1 MEKANEILEINA
13 EEFMPQIAISQL
25 AYNQR
30 DINNLLLKGKFNEE
44 RINEYIKAREDSS
57 DEKIKGQAAIERQL
71 FEKGAFSTIEG
82 YTYIT
87 QESSG
92 SGFGAIAVQAP
103 DGKMIIG
110 YRGTDFP
117 DGEEL
122 KELMKEYTKSGVSGR
137 QTEIGGKV
145 GDAIADAQIILGEQ
159 EITQI
164 NEAIAFAEKV
174 SKQTHVNI
182 QEITTTGHSLGGGL
196 AQSVA
201 IQYNLE
207 GYTFNGV
214 GTVQNMLDVIK
225 KNGKS
230 LEDYNITHLVNNRDI
245 VGQAGEKAGKVITV
259 IGSKMQSGAYGIEMT
274 KEEYEIINITMP
286 EAISLLKKMKWD
298 ESKGK
303 YIIECEIGL
312 DFETHNLYDLIGDDK
327 KIQVDSSNKSYISK
341 FKKIASQYVQISKLG
356 EIASRQIKD
365 SKLSSMVEY
374 FEKFGAPLNVM
385 PPYDVKT
392 QATVGGILWLLPG
405 VANAFISSNQ
415 EQEMLT
421 AMKQELEQIRLG
433 AERIQQVRATINKRN
448 RIKST
453 KGFTLY
459 APNVSVSDF
468 VDEELNIEISLREV
482 RNLRRKISKMGE
494 KLLKSYTKELS
505 SCTLKHDYLRRM
517 YADYPSV
524 TSTCDLAEREIERV
538 NKKLKDIGG
547 VVQEKAE
554 GVEKALKQYYEDE
567 MECIKILQN
576 SRWN

>member
-1 MEKANEILEINA
+1 MVNTKNLVEIEA

-25 AYNQR
+25 SYNQV
-30 DINNLLLKGKFNEE
+30 DIEKLLVNGKFKQV
-44 RINEYIKAREDSS
+44 RIDEYIEDRENSE
-57 DEKIKGQAAIERQL
+57 DEDLKVKGEIERKL
-71 FEKGAFSTIEG
+71 FNKGVFATIEG
-82 YTYIT
+82 YTYIA

-92 SGFGAIAVQAP
+92 TGFGAIAVQAP
-103 DGKMIIG
+103 DGKVIIG

-117 DGEEL
+117 SGEEL
-122 KELMKEYTKSGVSGR
+122 QELMKEYTKLGVSER
-137 QTEIGGKV
+137 QIDLGGKV

-159 EITQI
+159 EVTQI
-164 NEAIAFAEKV
+164 NEALAFAEKV

-201 IQYNLE
+201 IQYDLE

-230 LEDYNITHLVNNRDI
+230 REDYNITHLVNNRDI
-245 VGQAGEKAGKVITV
+245 VAQAGEKAGKVITV

-298 ESKGK
+298 ESKEK
-303 YIIECEIGL
+303 YILECEVGL
-312 DFETHNLYDLIGDDK
+312 DFETHNMYDLIGSDK
-327 KIQVDSSNKSYISK
+327 KILVDPSNKSYISQ
-341 FKKIASQYVQISKLG
+341 FNKIANQYVQISKLG
-356 EIASRQIKD
+356 EIVSRQMKD
-365 SKLSSMVEY
+365 SKLSFIIEY
-374 FEKFGAPLNVM
+374 CKKIGRPLDVM
-385 PPYDVKT
+385 PPYDIKT
-392 QATVGGILWLLPG
+392 QAVAGGFLWLLPG
-405 VANAFISSNQ
+405 VANAFISSSQ

-421 AMKQELEQIRLG
+421 AMKEELEQIRLDT
-433 AERIQQVRATINKRN
+433 ERIQKVRVAMNKRKQ
-448 RIKST
+448 IKGT

-468 VDEELNIEISLREV
+468 VDEELNIEVSLREI
-482 RNLRRKISKMGE
+482 RNLRRKISKVGE
-494 KLLKSYTKELS
+494 KLLKGYTQELS
-505 SCTLKHDYLRRM
+505 SCTLSHNFLKQM

-524 TSTCDLAEREIERV
+524 TSACDLAEREIDRV
-538 NKKLKDIGG
+538 NKRLKDIGEI
-547 VVQEKAE
+547 VQEKAE
-554 GVEKALKQYYEDE
+554 GVEKALKQYYADE
-567 MECIKILQN
+567 MECIKVLKN

>member
-1 MEKANEILEINA
+1 MKEAMGITEINA

-25 AYNQR
+25 AYNQVE
-30 DINNLLLKGKFNEE
+30 IESLLKDGKFTQENINKYITSREE
-44 RINEYIKAREDSS
+44 SDDEDIKQ
-57 DEKIKGQAAIERQL
+57 KAAIERQL
-71 FEKGAFSTIEG
+71 FDKGAFATIEG
-82 YTYIT
+82 YTYVT
-87 QESSG
+87 QESSE
-92 SGFGAIAVQAP
+92 SGFGAIAVKSP
-103 DGKMIIG
+103 GGKVIIG

-117 DGEEL
+117 NGEEL
-122 KELMKEYTKSGVSGR
+122 QELIKEYTKSGVSER

-201 IQYNLE
+201 IQYDLE

-303 YIIECEIGL
+303 YVIECEIGL

-374 FEKFGAPLNVM
+374 FEKFGAPLNLM

-421 AMKQELEQIRLG
+421 AMRQELEQIRLG
-433 AERIQQVRATINKRN
+433 AEQIQQVRAAINKRN
-448 RIKST
+448 QIKIT

-468 VDEELNIEISLREV
+468 TDEEINIDVSLREV
-482 RNLRRKISKMGE
+482 QVLRRKISKMGE
-494 KLLKSYTKELS
+494 KLLKGYTKELS
-505 SCTLKHDYLRRM
+505 NCTLIHEGFRRT

-524 TSTCDLAEREIERV
+524 TSACNLAEREIDRV
-538 NKKLKDIGG
+538 NKKLKNIGEI
-547 VVQEKAE
+547 VQAKAD
-554 GVEKALKQYYEDE
+554 GVEKALKQYYADE
-567 MECIKILQN
+567 MECIRILQS
-576 SRWN
+576 SRWD